1 MHAILTQPRNK
12 TLPTAKSKLPNL
24 LPSLMT
30 YNDKYLFLILLLWTI
45 IYVDHYHDHSQN
57 NYNNP

>member
-1 MHAILTQPRNK
+1 MKLETRIMKYAILTQPRNK

-30 YNDKYLFLILLLWTI
+30 YNDKYLFLILLL
-45 IYVDHYHDHSQN
+45 
-57 NYNNP
+57 